1 MKEKITMN
9 SKSLK
14 VIGLGVVVLIVT
26 YIVFTLIYNGIAP
39 TETAIRAAQT
49 RQAASELLARSQQ
62 AGLVKTISYIVY
74 LGEIILFGIQ
84 FQKSRNES

>member
-1 MKEKITMN
+1 MN

-39 TETAIRAAQT
+39 TSTEFLSAQT
-49 RQAASELLARSQQ
+49 QGAISDIASRSQQ
-62 AGLVKTISYIVY
+62 AGLVKTLSYIVY
-74 LGEIILFGIQ
+74 LGEIVFFGVQ